1 VSELP
6 PEPGA
11 PDTAT
16 DAALEAAARARLAV
30 GRDVMVTFGGRLVL
44 TAVLIVTDVI
54 LARTLG
60 PEGKGAFVL
69 LLLLAQMAALVIGFG
84 LDRALGVMVA
94 RSRGVAQRAFANAA
108 WWTLIVGGLGVVTIL
123 LLYGLPAGPE
133 GPRGPL
139 TLIMPPLSERDLVL
153 GALALPGE
161 LAFGIGLTG
170 LLGRQ
175 RVVAYNV
182 LRLAR
187 RLLLLVMLGAFV
199 ALGSLD
205 LGLVLVLNL
214 VALAVTA
221 VGIGWAAARSGMLAV
236 RGSVGLLREQL
247 SFGSRTIVG
256 TLAERLHF
264 RADAFLLNILIGV
277 ASTGVYSVA
286 LALAEM
292 LWYLPSALGLVL
304 FSRAVGRGQDSAG
317 MASTMTRSMLGL
329 SVIAAIPLALIAPT
343 LVELVYGAPFRE
355 AGVAL
360 QVMLPGVVAYS
371 IVAILAHFII
381 AWGAPGRATAIM
393 IGGLAINLL
402 ANWLLIPAYGMLG
415 AATAAT
421 ISYSVTAAM
430 TLFVFTR
437 ISGRSLAET
446 LIPRPSDI
454 TARLAELRTLA
465 GRMTGRGP

>member
-1 VSELP
+1 M
-6 PEPGA
+6 
-11 PDTAT
+11 
-16 DAALEAAARARLAV
+16 EAAARARLAV

-69 LLLLAQMAALVIGFG
+69 LLLLAQLAALVVGFG

-94 RSRGVAQRAFANAA
+94 GPIDVARRAFANAA
-108 WWTLIVGGLGVVTIL
+108 WWTLIVGGLGVIVIL

-139 TLIMPPLSERDLVL
+139 TLIMPPLSEHELVL

-182 LRLAR
+182 LRLLR
-187 RLLLLVMLGAFV
+187 RLLLLVMLGAFL
-199 ALGSLD
+199 ALGTLD
-205 LGLVLVLNL
+205 LALVLALNL

-221 VGIGWAAARSGMLAV
+221 VGIAWAAARSGIAAA
-236 RGSVGLLREQL
+236 RGSIALLREQL

-264 RADAFLLNILIGV
+264 RADAFLLNILVGV

-286 LALAEM
+286 LALAEI

-304 FSRAVGRGQDSAG
+304 FSRAVGRGQDSAR

-329 SVIAAIPLALIAPT
+329 SIAAAIPLALVAPT

-371 IVAILAHFII
+371 VVAILAHFII
-381 AWGAPGRATAIM
+381 AWGAPGRMTAVLLA
-393 IGGLAINLL
+393 GLAINLA
-402 ANWLLIPAYGMLG
+402 ANALLIPAHGMLG
-415 AATAAT
+415 AAASAT
-421 ISYSVTAAM
+421 ISYTVTA
-430 TLFVFTR
+430 TLTLIVYLR
-437 ISGRSLAET
+437 ISGRSMAET
-446 LIPRPSDI
+446 LIPRPSDVS
-454 TARLAELRTLA
+454 ARLDELRILA
-465 GRMTGRGP
+465 GRIGGRRA

>member
-1 VSELP
+1 M
-6 PEPGA
+6 
-11 PDTAT
+11 
-16 DAALEAAARARLAV
+16 EAAARARLAV

-69 LLLLAQMAALVIGFG
+69 LLLLTQVAALIVGFG

-94 RSRGVAQRAFANAA
+94 GSLDVARRAFANAM
-108 WWTLIVGGLGVVTIL
+108 WWTLIVGGLGVVAIL

-133 GPRGPL
+133 GPQGPL
-139 TLIMPPLSERDLVL
+139 TEIMPPLTERELIL

-161 LAFGIGLTG
+161 LAFSIGLTG

-182 LRLAR
+182 LRLLR
-187 RLLLLVMLGAFV
+187 RLVLLVMLGAFL
-199 ALGSLD
+199 ALSGVN
-205 LGLVLVLNL
+205 LGLVLALNL
-214 VALAVTA
+214 VALALTA
-221 VGIGWAAARSGMLAV
+221 AGIGWAAAETGMLAV
-236 RGSVGLLREQL
+236 RGSVSLLREQL

-277 ASTGVYSVA
+277 AATGVYSVA
-286 LALAEM
+286 LALAEI

-329 SVIAAIPLALIAPT
+329 SVLAAIPLALLAPT

-393 IGGLAINLL
+393 LAGLAVNLV

-415 AATAAT
+415 AAAAAT
-421 ISYSVTAAM
+421 ISYSVTAAL

-437 ISGRSLAET
+437 ISGRSVAET

-465 GRMTGRGP
+465 GRMAGRGH